1 MRESL
6 KLQCRVD
13 DVIDKEWRES
23 ETLNAEMITE
33 ALVDIIDDLIDDV
46 DTTEELRS
54 MHGLMFNILGGI
66 ESKLASARFSA
77 RFTSE
82 STCHSET
89 VRNRGAHAAR
99 NNLLGLHIVR
109 ALWNMAQ

>member
-66 ESKLASARFSA
+66 ESKLTDLEA
-77 RFTSE
+77 E
-82 STCHSET
+82 EDEDDG
-89 VRNRGAHAAR
+89 VGP
-99 NNLLGLHIVR
+99 LLCKIHFRKYVPLGDCKK
-109 ALWNMAQ
+109 

>member
-54 MHGLMFNILGGI
+54 MHGLMFSILGGI
-66 ESKLASARFSA
+66 ESKLTDLEAEEDEEDDEDDGVGPLLCKIHFRKYVPLGDCKKQGC
-77 RFTSE
+77 
-82 STCHSET
+82 TCCSK
-89 VRNRGAHAAR
+89 
-99 NNLLGLHIVR
+99 
-109 ALWNMAQ
+109 